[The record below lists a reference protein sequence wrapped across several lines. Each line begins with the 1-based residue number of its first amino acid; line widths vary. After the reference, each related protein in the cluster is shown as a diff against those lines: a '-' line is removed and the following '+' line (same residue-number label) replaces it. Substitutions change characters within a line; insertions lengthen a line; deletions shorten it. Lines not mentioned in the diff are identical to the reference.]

1 MRSDA
6 RASSFSS
13 EDSTPVTGK
22 QRAASLDIRLLEA
35 GQVSYPPSPRAER
48 KLTPHSL
55 YPRTLTVEIP
65 TPYEEE
71 GSRTRPRSPVRSG
84 SPVSPLRG
92 ISYPP
97 LSPKLLKVP

>member
-1 MRSDA
+1 MFFCISEA

-22 QRAASLDIRLLEA
+22 QRAASLDMRLLEA

-55 YPRTLTVEIP
+55 YPRTLTVELPQVYI
-65 TPYEEE
+65 
-71 GSRTRPRSPVRSG
+71 GLNKAKSSHNS
-84 SPVSPLRG
+84 
-92 ISYPP
+92 
-97 LSPKLLKVP
+97 KKVC